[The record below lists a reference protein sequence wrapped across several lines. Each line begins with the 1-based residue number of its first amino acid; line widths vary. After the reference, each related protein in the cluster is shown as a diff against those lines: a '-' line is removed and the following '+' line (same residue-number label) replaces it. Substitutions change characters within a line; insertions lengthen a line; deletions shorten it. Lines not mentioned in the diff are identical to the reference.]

1 MFSLPWIGSGLKSRD
16 TISVMPIPNP
26 RIVGSGFKTALVVF
40 VDVVHGCFA
49 SLIDYINGKQAIAI
63 GDIMQLQQFM
73 AGIFFDF
80 KGAINKGIPGLRN
93 CCHKTKIG
101 NKMIGKRSSTCLP

>member
-49 SLIDYINGKQAIAI
+49 SLIDYINGKQAIPTT
-63 GDIMQLQQFM
+63 DVMQLPQLM
-73 AGIFFDF
+73 AGIFFRF
-80 KGAINKGIPGLRN
+80 IGAIEKGVSGLRN